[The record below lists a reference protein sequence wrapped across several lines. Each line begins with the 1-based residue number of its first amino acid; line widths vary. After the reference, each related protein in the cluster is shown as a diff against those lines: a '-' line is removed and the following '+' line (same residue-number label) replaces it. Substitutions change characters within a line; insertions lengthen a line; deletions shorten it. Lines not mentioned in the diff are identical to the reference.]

1 MAETKVAE
9 FPGSSCPLP
18 PAMPGRVGGP
28 AVAWACVI
36 QTFVFT
42 LAHIP
47 APLYAICGAAG
58 ARTPRRVNEA
68 RNLGPSLV
76 ANKMNMPS
84 GL

>member
-1 MAETKVAE
+1 MPAPTGHAREGWGA
-9 FPGSSCPLP
+9 SS
-18 PAMPGRVGGP
+18 
-28 AVAWACVI
+28 ACVI

-42 LAHIP
+42 PAHIP

-84 GL
+84 RV